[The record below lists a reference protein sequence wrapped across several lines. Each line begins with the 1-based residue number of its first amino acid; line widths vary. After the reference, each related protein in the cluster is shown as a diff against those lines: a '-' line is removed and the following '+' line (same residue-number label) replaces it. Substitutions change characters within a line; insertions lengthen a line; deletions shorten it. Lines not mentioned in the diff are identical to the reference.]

1 MSYFNDFSAST
12 TRAYDVHP
20 TANMEE
26 GRVTQT
32 RADSPG
38 GRTGRFRPALVEPRS
53 AADQIARQLRDA
65 LVRGTLRPGD
75 RLATEPEMA
84 SEFGVSRATVRE
96 AIKLLRAHGM
106 LRTQRGARGG
116 HFVVSPQTDVLAESV
131 GQTYGLW
138 FDAGDISVAE
148 VDEARLV
155 VERACVALA
164 AARRTDEDLQQMR
177 DILEAAAQPS
187 LKLAEFLELEVRVH
201 REIAR
206 AGRNR
211 LLELPMTAIHIV
223 RPRTNKL
230 LRRHDRR
237 RVLDQHTALYHAI
250 AAGDPEQAVKAL
262 EQHVSFLEKER
273 AAAVAARH
281 RSAREI
287 ALAELDDV
295 RASKPA
301 TAQRAKR
308 R

>member
-1 MSYFNDFSAST
+1 M
-12 TRAYDVHP
+12 AYDAPAPATSHRRD
-20 TANMEE
+20 
-26 GRVTQT
+26 GVTET
-32 RADSPG
+32 RSDSQG
-38 GRTGRFRPALVEPRS
+38 GRSGRFRPALVEPRS
-53 AADQIARQLRDA
+53 AADQIARQLREA

-96 AIKLLRAHGM
+96 AIKLLRGHGM

-138 FDAGDISVAE
+138 FDAGDVSVAE

-164 AARRTDEDLQQMR
+164 AARRTDEDLQRMR

-187 LKLAEFLELEVRVH
+187 LKLAEFLELEVRFH

-237 RVLDQHTALYHAI
+237 RVLDQHTALYVAI
-250 AAGDPEQAVKAL
+250 EAGDPDRAVKAL
-262 EQHVSFLEKER
+262 EKHVSFLEKER
-273 AAAVAARH
+273 AAAVAARN
-281 RSAREI
+281 RTAREI
-287 ALAELDDV
+287 ALAELDD
-295 RASKPA
+295 SDGPPPSGGS
-301 TAQRAKR
+301 R
-308 R
+308 RPR

>member
-1 MSYFNDFSAST
+1 
-12 TRAYDVHP
+12 V
-20 TANMEE
+20 
-26 GRVTQT
+26 
-32 RADSPG
+32 
-38 GRTGRFRPALVEPRS
+38 VEPRS
-53 AADQIARQLRDA
+53 AADQIARQLREA

-84 SEFGVSRATVRE
+84 LEFGVSRATVRE

-164 AARRTDEDLQQMR
+164 AERRTDEDLGRMR
-177 DILEAAAQPS
+177 DVLETAAQPS
-187 LKLAEFLELEVRVH
+187 LKLSDFLECEVRFH

-230 LRRHDRR
+230 LRRHDRKR
-237 RVLDQHTALYHAI
+237 ILDQHTALYHAI
-250 AAGDPEQAVKAL
+250 AEGDPNKAVIAL
-262 EQHVSFLEKER
+262 EQHVSYLDKER
-273 AAAVAARH
+273 AAAVAARN
-281 RSAREI
+281 RSAHEI
-287 ALAELDDV
+287 ALAELDD
-295 RASKPA
+295 APPENTLSKR
-301 TAQRAKR
+301 RAKR